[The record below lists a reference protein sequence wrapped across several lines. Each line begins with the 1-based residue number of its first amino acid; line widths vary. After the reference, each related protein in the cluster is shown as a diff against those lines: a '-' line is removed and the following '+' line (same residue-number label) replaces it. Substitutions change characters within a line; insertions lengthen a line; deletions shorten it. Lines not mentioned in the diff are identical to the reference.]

1 MNFFLFDSSN
11 SIEDIE
17 KLRDEVTVITFD
29 YESHN
34 ILKNK
39 KIIHKISDGFI
50 DTETSKKINKMV

>member
-17 KLRDEVTVITFD
+17 KLKDEVTVITFD

-50 DTETSKKINKMV
+50 DTETYKMV